1 MEVQASRALAFSR
14 TTTATGALAHT
25 IHHDTNADGQ
35 ILRAVSSA
43 SASVIFAPTMAK
55 GFRPGSLTD
64 QQAFAGAAERLVSV
78 DPALSADSVIT

>member
-1 MEVQASRALAFSR
+1 MPYSTSAC
-14 TTTATGALAHT
+14 
-25 IHHDTNADGQ
+25 GQ
-35 ILRAVSSA
+35 IRRAVSSA
-43 SASVIFAPTMAK
+43 SVLFIFAPTMAK